1 MFQKILVPVDLTDKH
16 QRALEIALQLAGQ
29 AGGEVTLLHVIE
41 LIQGLSMD
49 EERGFY
55 QRLERTAHAR
65 LERLRA
71 SLAGH
76 KVPVTVQVVF
86 GDRAREVMQHASHTG
101 TELIILTSHRVDPQD
116 PGTHWGT
123 LSYKLGILAQ
133 CPILLVK

>member
-1 MFQKILVPVDLTDKH
+1 MFQRILVPVDLTDKH

-29 AGGEVTLLHVIE
+29 SGGEVTLLHVIE

-55 QRLERTAHAR
+55 QRLERTARAR
-65 LERLRA
+65 LERLRSA
-71 SLAGH
+71 LPEH
-76 KVPVTVQVVF
+76 KVPLTIEVVF
-86 GDRAREVMQHASHTG
+86 GDRAHEILQHAAHTG
-101 TELIILTSHRVDPQD
+101 TELIVLTSHRVDPAN